1 MPRVRSTKKLDTA
14 ALDELMATLTA
25 TEQKAVASARWL
37 IELRGGLSHKH
48 SRDYWRF
55 STKAELS
62 GQVEAGEKFVQ
73 GIKDAFAKDG
83 EVSISFLP
91 GPMKWDDKLLAKLI
105 ADAKQGDADSDQV
118 LRETAAGCLETR

>member
-1 MPRVRSTKKLDTA
+1 
-14 ALDELMATLTA
+14 
-25 TEQKAVASARWL
+25 
-37 IELRGGLSHKH
+37 
-48 SRDYWRF
+48 
-55 STKAELS
+55 
-62 GQVEAGEKFVQ
+62 VEAGEKFVQ